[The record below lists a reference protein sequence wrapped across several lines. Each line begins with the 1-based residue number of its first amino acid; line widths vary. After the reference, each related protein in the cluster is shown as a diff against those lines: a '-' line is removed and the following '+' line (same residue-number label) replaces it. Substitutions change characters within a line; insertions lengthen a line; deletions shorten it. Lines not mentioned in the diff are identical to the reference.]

1 MIIKIKTFLV
11 KFIVKIL
18 EWWYYK
24 VRKYPRI
31 IIDEKPVEPEGKYR
45 I

>member
-1 MIIKIKTFLV
+1 MKKSLIKI
-11 KFIVKIL
+11 IVKIL

-31 IIDEKPVEPEGKYR
+31 IIDETPVEPKGEYR

>member
-1 MIIKIKTFLV
+1 MKKSLIKI
-11 KFIVKIL
+11 IVKIL
-18 EWWYYK
+18 DWWYYK

-31 IIDEKPVEPEGKYR
+31 IIDEKPVKPKGEYR